1 MFNKAMEIFDTPKEF
16 YEEARLMLTDEEIR
30 YIVLAGKEP
39 HTQEEIRALI
49 LDNGISSE
57 PEAFLQNMY
66 KRAIVEKVVPEFK
79 SPMRALFGNPDAA
92 ALLPFE
98 EIKRD
103 GVDEEINRIA
113 LYKVT
118 DFYTRYP
125 YFAQFE
131 LEKYAPISQ
140 EKKDA
145 MNEWDLQVYMD
156 MYKDVILTKMDGY
169 EEKMHQND
177 WLSLDEAMEVLE
189 KNKDFIYIIPCNCKC
204 MDYPRYQ
211 GRLEVCVRFYAGIN
225 TEYDRGH
232 GRRIS
237 LEEAKELVRQFN
249 KEGLMQCGEGYSMCN
264 CDGQCCYPV
273 KVAQIMGAE
282 RVFPRS
288 NWITHWDADKCI
300 HCGKCARICNFQA
313 FTKGEDGKVS
323 FDESKCFGCT
333 ICSSNC
339 PTGAI
344 TLEKIEHHFKNYE
357 GDESGLVRGNE
368 NLLF

>member
-1 MFNKAMEIFDTPKEF
+1 MFNKAMEIFETPAEF
-16 YEEARLMLTDEEIR
+16 YEEAKLMLTEDEIR
-30 YIVLAGKEP
+30 YIALAGKEP
-39 HTQEEIRALI
+39 HTQEDIRALI
-49 LDNGISSE
+49 VSNGLSDD
-57 PEAFLQNMY
+57 PAAFLKSMY
-66 KRAIVEKVVPEFK
+66 DRAVVEKVVPDYK
-79 SPMRALFGNPDAA
+79 SPMRALFGNPDAKI
-92 ALLPFE
+92 PFE
-98 EIKRD
+98 EIRRD
-103 GVDEEINRIA
+103 GVDEELNRIA

-118 DFYTRYP
+118 NFYTRYP

-131 LEKYAPISQ
+131 LEKYAPIPQ

-145 MNEWDLQVYMD
+145 LNEWDLQVYMG
-156 MYKDVILTKMDGY
+156 MYEDVIRSKMNGY

-177 WLSLDEAMEVLE
+177 WVNMDEAMKILE
-189 KNKDFIYIIPCNCKC
+189 KNRDFIYIIPCNCKS

-249 KEGLMQCGEGYSMCN
+249 REGLMQCGEGYSMCN
-264 CDGQCCYPV
+264 CDGKCCYPV
-273 KVAQIMGAE
+273 KVAQRMGAE

-288 NWITHWDADKCI
+288 NWKTIWHEDKCI
-300 HCGKCARICNFQA
+300 NCGKCAKICNFAA
-313 FTKGEDGKVS
+313 FSKGEDGKVR
-323 FDESKCFGCT
+323 FDESRCVGCT

-339 PTGAI
+339 PVGAI
-344 TLEKIEHHFKNYE
+344 TLEKIEYHFKNYE